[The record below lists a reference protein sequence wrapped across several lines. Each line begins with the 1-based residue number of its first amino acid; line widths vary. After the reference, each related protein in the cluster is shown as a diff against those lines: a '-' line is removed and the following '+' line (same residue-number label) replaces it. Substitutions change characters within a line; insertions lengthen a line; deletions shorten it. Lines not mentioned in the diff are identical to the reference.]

1 MIECVKCGHLLSS
14 VSNACPSCTWPLSI
28 DAWQATERFRIR
40 RITVDTNCVNSKQKD
55 EYLNTLERWENEGRL
70 ILQRSNVFLEEL
82 KGPEQRTAK
91 GQSIQAHPRL
101 FTLDFS
107 VCNDSDVL
115 AGADSEESL
124 QQILFPTTKNRNK
137 NQSYDVEHLRQH
149 IRTGGDV
156 FLTMNTSDFIKHG
169 KQAMLSRMGIWVFV
183 PQELVELL
191 RRLYGYD

>member
-1 MIECVKCGHLLSS
+1 MRECVKCGRYLSPDL
-14 VSNACPSCTWPLSI
+14 NACPFCTWPLSI
-28 DAWQATERFRIR
+28 DAWLTTERFRIK

-70 ILQRSNVFLEEL
+70 TLQRSNVFLEEL
-82 KGPEQRTAK
+82 KGPEQRTTK
-91 GQSIQAHPRL
+91 GQSIQAHPGL
-101 FTLDFS
+101 FTLDIS
-107 VCNDSDVL
+107 VLDGGDVL
-115 AGADSEESL
+115 AGPDLEEPL

-137 NQSYDVEHLRQH
+137 NQNYDVEHLRQH

-169 KQAMLSRMGIWVFV
+169 KQAMLSRLGIWVFT

-191 RRLYGYD
+191 RRLYGYN